1 MRFFAEALGR
11 WKEGARGLRKDVYT
25 LYYAYKDPRVPWYA
39 KALTAAV
46 VAYAASPI
54 DLIPDFI
61 PVIGYLDDLVIVP
74 LGIIIALK
82 AVPKDVLEEC
92 RAKAE
97 KANAEGKLRRW
108 YSAFIIITIWVIIA
122 ILIVRAFVQPT

>member
-1 MRFFAEALGR
+1 MELIDR
-11 WKEGARGLRKDVYT
+11 WKEGARELRKDIYT
-25 LYYAYKDPRVPWYA
+25 LYYAYKDPRVPWCA
-39 KALTAAV
+39 KALAAAV

-61 PVIGYLDDLVIVP
+61 PVIGYLDDLIIVP

-82 AVPKDVLEEC
+82 TVPKHVLEEC

-97 KANAEGKLRRW
+97 SANAQGKLRNW
-108 YSAFIIITIWVIIA
+108 YSAFIIIVIWFLVLIFIA
-122 ILIVRAFVQPT
+122 RALVHPV

>member
-1 MRFFAEALGR
+1 MDIVQR
-11 WKEGARGLRKDVYT
+11 WKEGARELRKDIYT

-39 KALTAAV
+39 KALAVSV

-61 PVIGYLDDLVIVP
+61 PVLGYLDDLIIVP
-74 LGIIIALK
+74 IGIMVALK
-82 AVPKDVLEEC
+82 AVPKHVLEEC

-97 KANAEGKLRRW
+97 AANASGTLRNW
-108 YSAFIIITIWVIIA
+108 YTAFIILAIWAFVA
-122 ILIVRAFVQPT
+122 ILIIRALVHP

>member
-1 MRFFAEALGR
+1 MEAFDR
-11 WKEGARGLRKDVYT
+11 WKQGARQLRKDIYT

-39 KALTAAV
+39 KVLAVAV

-74 LGIIIALK
+74 LGIIIVLK
-82 AVPKDVLEEC
+82 TVPKDVLEEC
-92 RAKAE
+92 RARAE
-97 KANAEGKLRRW
+97 AAVAEGKLRNW
-108 YSAFIIITIWVIIA
+108 YTAFIIIAIWVFAA
-122 ILIVRAFVQPT
+122 ILIVRALVHPRHP

>member
-1 MRFFAEALGR
+1 MEIVQR
-11 WKEGARGLRKDVYT
+11 WKDGARELRKDVYT

-39 KALTAAV
+39 KVLAASV

-61 PVIGYLDDLVIVP
+61 PILGYLDDLVIVP
-74 LGIIIALK
+74 VGIMVALRW
-82 AVPKDVLEEC
+82 VPKQVLQEC

-97 KANAEGKLRRW
+97 AANATGALRNW
-108 YSAFIIITIWVIIA
+108 YTAFIILAIWAFVA
-122 ILIVRAFVQPT
+122 ILIVRALIHP

>member
-1 MRFFAEALGR
+1 MEIIQR
-11 WKEGARGLRKDVYT
+11 WKEGACELRKDIYT

-39 KALTAAV
+39 KVLAASV

-61 PVIGYLDDLVIVP
+61 PVLGYLDDLIIVP
-74 LGIIIALK
+74 IGIMVALK
-82 AVPKDVLEEC
+82 AVPRHVLEEC

-97 KANAEGKLRRW
+97 AANASGRLRNW
-108 YSAFIIITIWVIIA
+108 YTAFIILAIWTFVA
-122 ILIVRAFVQPT
+122 ILIIRALLHP

>member
-1 MRFFAEALGR
+1 MEIVQR
-11 WKEGARGLRKDVYT
+11 WKDAARELRRDVYT

-39 KALTAAV
+39 KVLAASV

-61 PVIGYLDDLVIVP
+61 PILGYLDDLVIVP
-74 LGIIIALK
+74 VGIMVALRW
-82 AVPKDVLEEC
+82 VPKQVLQEC

-97 KANAEGKLRRW
+97 AANATGALRNW
-108 YSAFIIITIWVIIA
+108 YTAFVIIA
-122 ILIVRAFVQPT
+122 IWALVAVLIVRAVVHP

>member
-1 MRFFAEALGR
+1 MELIDR
-11 WKEGARGLRKDVYT
+11 WKEGARELRKDIYT

-39 KALTAAV
+39 KVLAAGV

-61 PVIGYLDDLVIVP
+61 PVIG
-74 LGIIIALK
+74 IALK
-82 AVPKDVLEEC
+82 TVPKHVLEEC

-97 KANAEGKLRRW
+97 AANAQGKLRNW
-108 YSAFIIITIWVIIA
+108 YSAFIIIVIWFFVA
-122 ILIVRAFVQPT
+122 IFTARALVHPA